1 MNARLI
7 GLANKI
13 TQGGYILKK
22 FLGLTF
28 ILGLLV
34 ILVGCASTNEST
46 GNTSGQNSDSNESVS
61 EDKDS
66 GKDVQISFGGSA
78 PGGVYFYM
86 IGVLA
91 NLLSEELPGINVT
104 NVSTGASVANVIGIS
119 TGELHFGLTYGSLIK
134 EAWNGTDTFEDQGEL
149 QMIRGIAKAYES
161 PHYFVAM
168 KDSGITSLAD
178 LKGKRVS
185 VGPPGSGAQY
195 NTDIILNIL
204 GIDVERE
211 YLSFA
216 DAGTALKEG
225 RVDAFGQSGAPSG
238 AVTELAETSDIVIIP
253 FSDEEM
259 KQLEEET
266 GFYTTG
272 QLKANTYKGID
283 QEVQMPVF
291 TVYWI
296 AHKDVDDEIVEKIM
310 EVSMD
315 ENHRKTLVDG
325 YPLWSE
331 LTPDIENFEKLGV
344 PFHQGA
350 VNYYE
355 KNGLK

>member
-1 MNARLI
+1 MR
-7 GLANKI
+7 K
-13 TQGGYILKK
+13 YS
-22 FLGLTF
+22 
-28 ILGLLV
+28 GLLL
-34 ILVGCASTNEST
+34 ILVLIFSALLMGCAATNQSS
-46 GNTSGQNSDSNESVS
+46 GNSNESAS
-61 EDKDS
+61 ENDKGNKNT

-86 IGVLA
+86 VGVLA

-104 NVSTGASVANVIGIS
+104 NVSTGASVANVIGIAN
-119 TGELHFGLTYGSLIK
+119 GELDFGLTYGSLIK
-134 EAWNGTDTFEDQGEL
+134 EAWNGTDTFKDQGE
-149 QMIRGIAKAYES
+149 QKMIRGIAKAYES

-168 KDSGITSLAD
+168 KDSGITSMAD
-178 LKGKRVS
+178 LKGKKVS

-204 GIDVERE
+204 GIDVKRE
-211 YLSFA
+211 FLSFA

-225 RVDAFGQSGAPSG
+225 RIDAFGQSGAPSG

-259 KQLEEET
+259 DQLEKET

-283 QEVQMPVF
+283 QEIQMPMF

-296 AHKDVDDEIVEKIM
+296 AHKDVDDETVEKIL
-310 EVSMD
+310 EVAMD
-315 ENHRKTLVDG
+315 ENNRKTLVDG

-344 PFHQGA
+344 PFHPGA
-350 VNYYE
+350 VNYYN
-355 KNGLK
+355 KNNLK